1 MICIDGGFEASP
13 DFASARAA
21 GSGCPPPAPAT
32 READRR
38 QVTVLF
44 ADLTGFTALSE
55 RLDPE
60 VVRAFQTALFDT
72 LAQAI
77 ARYDGFV
84 EKFVGDAVMAVF
96 GAPVAHRHR
105 PLGEHRVRQGPHG
118 ARQDALRRGD
128 PGRGPRATALRKP
141 ASPPSPAPI

>member
-1 MICIDGGFEASP
+1 MICTGCGFDAPP
-13 DFASARAA
+13 DFAFCPRCGQRLSAA
-21 GSGCPPPAPAT
+21 GEAKAAPVAAPPAQPAPPPPPPSPS

-96 GAPVAHRHR
+96 GA
-105 PLGEHRVRQGPHG
+105 
-118 ARQDALRRGD
+118 
-128 PGRGPRATALRKP
+128 
-141 ASPPSPAPI
+141 